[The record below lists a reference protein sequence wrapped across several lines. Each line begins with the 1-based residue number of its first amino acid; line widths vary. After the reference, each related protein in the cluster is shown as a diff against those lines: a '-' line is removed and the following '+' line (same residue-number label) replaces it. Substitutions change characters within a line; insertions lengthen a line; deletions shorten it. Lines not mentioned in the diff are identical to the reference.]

1 MADLKCQ
8 NGDLVASEYGDLVLC
23 DMSGDTYEDED
34 VIQTA
39 NNSILLRFGRNKY
52 HNDLGNNIYNRRVK
66 ASETGLS
73 MIVEECE
80 NAILNGD
87 SRIQEVIDV
96 TATTG
101 ENGQCYVQYRLL
113 YLPSQYEDSEDD
125 EDEEDDGEDD
135 NKTREHHYPL
145 PSYEHSR
152 VLGVCGAPKVEKRLH
167 DYPAGTVPT
176 KPNRLTL

>member
-23 DMSGDTYEDED
+23 DMGGDTYEDED

-52 HNDLGNNIYNRRVK
+52 HNDIGNNIYNRRVK

-73 MIVEECE
+73 MVVEECE

-96 TATTG
+96 TATTS
-101 ENGQCYVQYRLL
+101 ENGQCYVQYRL
-113 YLPSQYEDSEDD
+113 
-125 EDEEDDGEDD
+125 
-135 NKTREHHYPL
+135 
-145 PSYEHSR
+145 
-152 VLGVCGAPKVEKRLH
+152 
-167 DYPAGTVPT
+167 
-176 KPNRLTL
+176 

>member
-23 DMSGDTYEDED
+23 DMGGDTYEDED

-52 HNDLGNNIYNRRVK
+52 HNRRVK

-73 MIVEECE
+73 MVVEECE

-96 TATTG
+96 TATTS

-125 EDEEDDGEDD
+125 EDEEDDGGEDD
-135 NKTREHHYPL
+135 NKTREVFSSLYIDAFNNM
-145 PSYEHSR
+145 E
-152 VLGVCGAPKVEKRLH
+152 V
-167 DYPAGTVPT
+167 
-176 KPNRLTL
+176 

>member
-52 HNDLGNNIYNRRVK
+52 HNNIGNNIYNRRVK

-73 MIVEECE
+73 MVVEECE

-113 YLPSQYEDSEDD
+113 YLPSSQYEDSEDD

-135 NKTREHHYPL
+135 NKTREVFSSLYIDAFN
-145 PSYEHSR
+145 SME
-152 VLGVCGAPKVEKRLH
+152 V
-167 DYPAGTVPT
+167 
-176 KPNRLTL
+176 

>member
-73 MIVEECE
+73 MVVEECE

-101 ENGQCYVQYRLL
+101 ENGQCHVQYRLL

-135 NKTREHHYPL
+135 NKTREVFSSLYIDAFNNM
-145 PSYEHSR
+145 E
-152 VLGVCGAPKVEKRLH
+152 V
-167 DYPAGTVPT
+167 
-176 KPNRLTL
+176 